1 MYKWIMNFLKQK
13 ERNGKYKNYLL
24 WLVIFFQ
31 KFGKFV
37 KICGG
42 QFSSV
47 FTAIGKV
54 FFCVFRKILRKQ
66 EKVIIRQSCHFPEFQ
81 EISSGSEVLTDCR
94 GQVSNATHIGIHV
107 LKVTNY
113 LQIWVSEKSLV
124 HSSKNSRKSQEKK
137 TKK

>member
-1 MYKWIMNFLKQK
+1 MNYEFFKTKRKKWQIQ
-13 ERNGKYKNYLL
+13 ELL
-24 WLVIFFQ
+24 VVI
-31 KFGKFV
+31 GNMWWAALL
-37 KICGG
+37 
-42 QFSSV
+42 SV

-124 HSSKNSRKSQEKK
+124 HSSENSRKSQEKK